1 MATLVFAD
9 LVGFTTMSQDADPE
23 HVKRIV
29 DTCFE
34 ALAVDV
40 TAYGGRV
47 DKIVGDELVA
57 IFGAPVTHEDD
68 AERAVRCALQMQRT
82 LATLGDQL
90 GAEVEMRVGVNTGEV
105 VVGALR
111 GGGDPT
117 AMGDV
122 VNVASRLQSAA
133 APGQVLVGPL
143 TQSATLDSIRY
154 DALGALAVKGRA
166 EPVEAWCAVATLMPP
181 GRRKRERTPIV
192 GRDAELAML
201 RGIIDA
207 ADHRSRAHLV
217 LVTADAGVGKS
228 RLVGELVREAQAERA
243 VFVVRSHCVPYG
255 EDAWWPIAEMIRD
268 ACAFDSEAPIEDAR
282 AAISAKVAKLTDR
295 SVDDA
300 GVERDTRGLLYLVG
314 HAEEFH
320 DVDPTRARDDAFRA
334 VGQLLKALAREH
346 LVIFTCADLQWADE
360 IVLELLDRLMEGL
373 RAQPFLVFA
382 TTRPELLDTWQ
393 PKPGRHDQTV
403 LNLDPLDA
411 ESVAT
416 LARQLLGD
424 DVDDDLVAMLLERSG
439 GNPFFVEELAALLR
453 EAGPDPRGPAL
464 DPSRLPATLRG
475 LVAARLDGLA
485 AAERNVLED
494 CAVIGPVG
502 PVAAAK
508 ALSEARHDVVDVENI
523 LARLAVRELVE
534 LEDEEFS
541 FPSEVVRDVA
551 YGTLAK
557 AERARRHATLGDWLI
572 ENVGAGDVAM
582 NTERVAYHYGT
593 VAELARELGSIS
605 GLAPDFASRAL
616 PVLRAAANRAT
627 EGEVWRS
634 AARLHDQCL
643 ALLPADAT
651 DEERWHLLLSRA
663 LALAEDRELVSA
675 RSDLAEVMDAVPAV
689 SPERARALSQLAEVL
704 QMEGDYPGSMATV
717 ADALALWREL
727 GDAHGLATALRARGR
742 TLTFSGDLEAADADC
757 SEALDLY
764 REIGDRRGEAW
775 ALQNL
780 ATIAFFQGN
789 ATLSEARLDEAGAM
803 FRDLNDWGGLNWSFA
818 LMGWVRYIQ
827 GNLEAAEAI
836 AREQLPES
844 EQRGDRYV
852 SGLLGMLLGSITL
865 WQGRAVESVEVARK
879 AVARFRVLG
888 DPWAINQAE
897 STELRAMVSAGQIE
911 EAIARAAVPPED
923 AGIGPM
929 LALRAQLVVHIG
941 DPEALAAI
949 LHIRGD
955 RRAVG
960 QVFSTELRRTMALAL
975 LQASRAP
982 EAIAEL
988 EPARDEGDLGPAD
1001 RAALAL
1007 AYVASGN
1014 TAEASALTEPDPDR
1028 DPGTYLDRAQ
1038 LAIARGFAQLQRG
1051 AEDTV
1056 AVFDDAVDE
1065 IDSTQARLDQAIV
1078 RLARSH
1084 ALRALGHPDAADAEH
1099 EARARLS
1106 TFGITASGWD
1116 HVFEKASSY
1125 AVAG

>member
-82 LATLGDQL
+82 LATLGDRL

-122 VNVASRLQSAA
+122 VNVASRLQAA
-133 APGQVLVGPL
+133 GAPGQVLVGPL
-143 TQSATLDSIRY
+143 TQSATLDAIRY
-154 DALGALAVKGRA
+154 EDLGPLTVKGRA
-166 EPVEAWCAVATLMPP
+166 EPVEAWCAIETLMPP

-201 RGIIDA
+201 RGILDGA
-207 ADHRSRAHLV
+207 ATRSRAHLV
-217 LVTADAGVGKS
+217 IVTADAGVGKS
-228 RLVGELVREAQAERA
+228 RLVGEVVREAQAERGA
-243 VFVVRSHCVPYG
+243 FVVRSHCVPYG

-268 ACAFDSEAPIEDAR
+268 ACGFDAEANVDTTR
-282 AAISAKVAKLTDR
+282 SAITAKIATLTDR
-295 SVDDA
+295 PLDDP

-314 HAEEFH
+314 HAEELH

-334 VGQLLKALAREH
+334 VGQLLRALASEH
-346 LVIFTCADLQWADE
+346 LVVFTCADLQWADE
-360 IVLELLDRLMEGL
+360 IVLELLERLMEGL
-373 RAQPFLVFA
+373 RAQPFVVFA
-382 TTRPELLDTWQ
+382 TTRPDLFDSWQ
-393 PKPGRHDQTV
+393 PKPGRHDQTL

-411 ESVAT
+411 GSVAT

-424 DVDDDLVAMLLERSG
+424 DVDEDLVAMLLERSG

-464 DPSRLPATLRG
+464 DPTRLPATLRG

-485 AAERNVLED
+485 PAERNVLED

-502 PVAAAK
+502 PVGAVR
-508 ALSEARHDVVDVENI
+508 ALSVSRNDDIDVDNV

-534 LEDEEFS
+534 LEDGEFS

-557 AERARRHATLGDWLI
+557 AERARRHAMLGDWMLANI
-572 ENVGAGDVAM
+572 GNGDAVM
-582 NTERVAYHYGT
+582 NSERVAYHYGT
-593 VAELARELGSIS
+593 VAELARELGSIT
-605 GLAPDFASRAL
+605 GIAPDFATRAL
-616 PVLRAAANRAT
+616 PVLKAAASRAT

-643 ALLPADAT
+643 ALLAPDAS

-663 LALAEDRELVSA
+663 LALAEDRELTAA
-675 RSDLAEVMDAVPAV
+675 RADLDEVMDAVPEQ

-717 ADALALWREL
+717 ADALALWRTL
-727 GDAHGLATALRARGR
+727 GDDHGLATALRARGR
-742 TLTFSGDLEAADADC
+742 TLTFAGDLEAADADC
-757 SEALDLY
+757 SEALELY
-764 REIGDRRGEAW
+764 RKIGDRRGEAW

-780 ATIAFFQGN
+780 ATIAFFQGA
-789 ATLSEARLDEAGAM
+789 ATLSERRLDEAGAM
-803 FRDLNDWGGLNWSFA
+803 FRDLNDWGGLNWSLA

-827 GNLEAAEAI
+827 GDLDAAEAI

-865 WQGRAVESVEVARK
+865 WQGRAVESVDVARK

-888 DPWAINQAE
+888 DPWAINQAQT
-897 STELRAMVSAGQIE
+897 TELRAMVCAGQIE
-911 EAIARAAVPPED
+911 EAMARVADPPDE
-923 AGIGPM
+923 AGRVPM
-929 LALRAQLVVHIG
+929 LALRAQIVVHTG
-941 DPEALAAI
+941 DDEALAAI

-955 RRAVG
+955 KRASG

-975 LQASRAP
+975 LQANRSA
-982 EAIAEL
+982 EASAEL
-988 EPARDEGDLGPAD
+988 EPALAEAPLGPAD

-1007 AYVASGN
+1007 IYAASGR
-1014 TAEASALTEPDPDR
+1014 TSDAIALSDPDPDR

-1038 LAIARGFAQLQRG
+1038 LGIARGFAQLQSG
-1051 AEDTV
+1051 AEDTLD
-1056 AVFDDAVDE
+1056 VFDQVVADVD
-1065 IDSTQARLDQAIV
+1065 DTQARLDQAIV
-1078 RLARSH
+1078 RLARAH
-1084 ALRALGHPDAADAEH
+1084 ALRALGHPDADAAEH
-1099 EARARLS
+1099 EARARLNA
-1106 TFGITASGWD
+1106 FGISGSGWN
-1116 HVFEKASSY
+1116 HVFSQASSY